1 MKNLLGFIATVLIAA
16 LLASC
21 SFEPPEPFAI
31 TGELVVI
38 EDNEPE
44 EAISDDSTTD
54 ETEMRLDPSS
64 VSVTVSYETTK
75 RNGDV
80 ETVEVASGD
89 FSEGTL
95 ELTGVVNEPT
105 TVEISVDIGEDEP
118 LTASAVLA
126 PGSATGFVVMD
137 YLGSYPSDQL
147 AMKGSSFL
155 SKDPEKKF
163 SISGDFSSVDEDLS
177 HAVVSASAMTY
188 DDEGEYEGMSLGS
201 VRLENDSFL
210 IEADIEEPSRVQ
222 VFLSAPGNS
231 YYASTQDI
239 LVEPG
244 SEITV
249 SPRGRAPDL
258 LATSGVGMHAAL
270 IESWQQTE
278 EYLSTFDKYAEAY
291 TQFMAEWE
299 AQTEAVQSGTEE
311 NQDTDEEAAS
321 DEAIASESTE
331 SDDST
336 ATEITAAEEVDG
348 DSATDGEDSVA
359 TALEEPSTPAAEGCE
374 HAVLAAG
381 PSADFRTSSSS
392 GLPEYYKLRQQLD
405 GIQRDALQSIATQSN
420 DPFES
425 LLAMEL
431 GAFGYGAENRSDALP
446 VYDRL
451 VTLFD
456 EDRYVSRINRARDR
470 VVWRIES
477 EENDESLIP
486 GQKAPEFTLAN
497 LEGTE
502 VALYDVLAEKEL
514 VLIDFWA
521 SWCGPCIA
529 DFPELKRLYSAYN
542 GLGFEIVGVS
552 IDSAHEDWEGGSTE
566 HELPWIDLGEMDG
579 WEGATATTYGVLA
592 IPKGFLLDSKGCI
605 LEKRVRPAQLEEAL
619 VARFGEV
626 PELTE
631 PSTESESE
639 TEDPGSD
646 EMGG

>member
-38 EDNEPE
+38 ENNEPE

-80 ETVEVASGD
+80 ETVDVASGD

-95 ELTGVVNEPT
+95 ELTGVVDEPT
-105 TVEISVDIGEDEP
+105 TVEISVEIGEDEP
-118 LTASAVLA
+118 LTAAAVLS
-126 PGSATGFVVMD
+126 PGSETRFVVMD

-163 SISGDFSSVDEDLS
+163 SISGDFSSVDEDLT
-177 HAVVSASAMTY
+177 HAVVTASAMEY
-188 DDEGEYEGMSLGS
+188 DDEGEYQGISLGS
-201 VRLENDSFL
+201 VRLENDRFL

-222 VFLSAPGNS
+222 VFVSAPGQGRS
-231 YYASTQDI
+231 YYASTQDL

-244 SEITV
+244 AEVTLSN
-249 SPRGRAPDL
+249 RGEAPVL
-258 LATSGVGMHAAL
+258 FATSGVGMHAAL
-270 IESWQQTE
+270 IESWQQTD
-278 EYLSTFDKYAEAY
+278 EYLSTYDKYSDAY
-291 TQFMAEWE
+291 TQYMAEWE
-299 AQTEAVQSGTEE
+299 AQLEAAQA
-311 NQDTDEEAAS
+311 DTDESENT
-321 DEAIASESTE
+321 DEDAVAEEEIASEPLE
-331 SDDST
+331 AEDDEETDSGT
-336 ATEITAAEEVDG
+336 AEETSAIAAAEP
-348 DSATDGEDSVA
+348 ATPV
-359 TALEEPSTPAAEGCE
+359 AEGCE
-374 HAVLAAG
+374 HVAVASE
-381 PSADFRTSSSS
+381 PTSSFQSADASD
-392 GLPEYYKLRQQLD
+392 LPEYYKIQQQLY
-405 GIQRDALQSIATQSN
+405 GFKRDTLQEIATQSD
-420 DPFES
+420 DPFKA

-431 GAFGYGAENRSDALP
+431 GAFGGLGAENRSDALP

-451 VTLFD
+451 ATLFD
-456 EDRYVSRINRARDR
+456 EDRLIKRVGKARDR

-477 EENDESLIP
+477 EQNDEGLTP

-497 LEGTE
+497 LEGTD

-579 WEGATATTYGVLA
+579 WEGATATSYGVLA

-605 LEKRVRPAQLEEAL
+605 LEKRVRPAQLEDAL

>member
-1 MKNLLGFIATVLIAA
+1 MKNLLGLVATVLIAA

-38 EDNEPE
+38 ENNEPE
-44 EAISDDSTTD
+44 EAILDDSTTD
-54 ETEMRLDPSS
+54 ETETRLDPSS
-64 VSVTVSYETTK
+64 VSVTVSHEKT
-75 RNGDV
+75 RWNGDV
-80 ETVEVASGD
+80 ETVELATGD
-89 FSEGTL
+89 FSDGTL
-95 ELTGVVNEPT
+95 ELSGVVHEAT
-105 TVEISVDIGEDEP
+105 TVEIAVNIGEDEP
-118 LTASAVLA
+118 LTATAVLA
-126 PGSATGFVVMD
+126 PGGKTRIALLD
-137 YLGSYPSDQL
+137 YLGSYPADEL
-147 AMKGSSFL
+147 AMMGSSHL
-155 SKDPEKKF
+155 SKDPQKKF
-163 SISGDFSSVDEDLS
+163 SITGDFSSVDEDLS
-177 HAVVSASAMTY
+177 HAVLTASALQY
-188 DDEGEYEGMSLGS
+188 DDEGKIKGFSLGA
-201 VRLENDSFL
+201 VLLENDTFL
-210 IEADIEEPSRVQ
+210 IEGDIDEPARVQ

-249 SPRGRAPDL
+249 SPRGTAPDL

-291 TQFMAEWE
+291 TQFMADWE
-299 AQTEAVQSGTEE
+299 AEREAAQSGTEDS
-311 NQDTDEEAAS
+311 QDTGEEATS
-321 DEAIASESTE
+321 DEAIASDSTE

-336 ATEITAAEEVDG
+336 ETEITTPEEVDG
-348 DSATDGEDSVA
+348 DSATDEEDSVA
-359 TALEEPSTPAAEGCE
+359 LALEEPSTPAAEGCE
-374 HAVLAAG
+374 HAVLASS
-381 PSADFRTSSSS
+381 PSASLRTSGSRD
-392 GLPEYYKLRQQLD
+392 LPEYYKLRQQLD
-405 GIQRDALQSIATQSN
+405 GIQQDTLQAIAKQSEN
-420 DPFES
+420 PIES

-431 GAFGYGAENRSDALP
+431 GAFGYGAENQSDALM

-451 VTLFD
+451 VTKFD
-456 EDRYVSRINRARDR
+456 EDRYVKRISQARDR
-470 VVWRIES
+470 LVWRIES
-477 EENDESLIP
+477 GENDESLIP

-542 GLGFEIVGVS
+542 DLGFEIVGVS
-552 IDSAHEDWEGGSTE
+552 IDSAFEDWEGGSTE

-579 WEGATATTYGVLA
+579 WQGATATTYGVLA

-605 LEKRVRPAQLEEAL
+605 LEKSVRPARLEEAL

-631 PSTESESE
+631 PSSEEE
-639 TEDPGSD
+639 TETEELGSD

>member
-1 MKNLLGFIATVLIAA
+1 MKNLFSLIAVA
-16 LLASC
+16 LMAAMLASC
-21 SFEPPEPFAI
+21 SFEPPEPYTI
-31 TGELVVI
+31 TGELVVV
-38 EDNEPE
+38 ENDEPQ
-44 EAISDDSTTD
+44 EAAQDGSTTD
-54 ETEMRLDPSS
+54 EPEMRLDPTS
-64 VSVTVSYETTK
+64 VSVTVSYETT
-75 RNGDV
+75 RWNGDV
-80 ETVEVASGD
+80 KTVELATGD

-95 ELTGVVNEPT
+95 ELTGVVDEPT
-105 TVEISVDIGEDEP
+105 TVEIAVDVGEDEP
-118 LTASAVLA
+118 LTATAVLA
-126 PGSATGFVVMD
+126 PGGKTRFAVID
-137 YLGSYPSDQL
+137 YLGSYPADEL
-147 AMKGSSFL
+147 AMMGSSRL
-155 SKDPEKKF
+155 TKDPKKKF

-177 HAVVSASAMTY
+177 HAVVTASAMQY
-188 DDEGEYEGMSLGS
+188 DDEGEYKGLSLGA
-201 VRLENDSFL
+201 VLLENDTFL
-210 IEADIEEPSRVQ
+210 IEGDIDEPARVQ

-244 SEITV
+244 AEITV
-249 SPRGRAPDL
+249 SARGRAPDL

-278 EYLSTFDKYAEAY
+278 EYLSTFDKYAEAH
-291 TQFMAEWE
+291 TKFMADWE
-299 AQTEAVQSGTEE
+299 AQREAAQSGTEE
-311 NQDTDEEAAS
+311 NQDTEKAAS
-321 DEAIASESTE
+321 DEEIASDSTE

-336 ATEITAAEEVDG
+336 ETEITLAEEDDG
-348 DSATDGEDSVA
+348 DSASDGEDSVA
-359 TALEEPSTPAAEGCE
+359 MALEEPSTPAAEGCE
-374 HAVLAAG
+374 HAVLAAS
-381 PSADFRTSSSS
+381 PTASFRTSSSS
-392 GLPEYYKLRQQLD
+392 DLPEYYKLRQQLE
-405 GIQRDALQSIATQSN
+405 GIQQDALQAIATQSES
-420 DPFES
+420 PIES

-431 GAFGYGAENRSDALP
+431 GAFGAENRSNALP

-456 EDRYVSRINRARDR
+456 EDRYVKRINQARDR
-470 VVWRIES
+470 VVWFIES
-477 EENDESLIP
+477 EKNDESLIP

-579 WEGATATTYGVLA
+579 WEGATATSYGVLA

-639 TEDPGSD
+639 IEDPGSD

>member
-1 MKNLLGFIATVLIAA
+1 MKSLFCVIAAVLMAA

-21 SFEPPEPFAI
+21 SFEPPEPYTI
-31 TGELVVI
+31 TGELVVV
-38 EDNEPE
+38 ENNEPQE
-44 EAISDDSTTD
+44 VAPDGSSND
-54 ETEMRLDPSS
+54 EPEMRLDPTS
-64 VSVTVSYETTK
+64 VSVTVSYETT
-75 RNGDV
+75 RWNGDV
-80 ETVEVASGD
+80 KTVELASGD

-95 ELTGVVNEPT
+95 ELTGVVDEPT
-105 TVEISVDIGEDEP
+105 TVEIAVDIGEDEP
-118 LTASAVLA
+118 LTASAVLS
-126 PGSATGFVVMD
+126 PGGKTRFAVLD
-137 YLGSYPSDQL
+137 YLGSYPTDEL
-147 AMKGSSFL
+147 AMMGSSRL
-155 SKDPEKKF
+155 TKDAKKKF
-163 SISGDFSSVDEDLS
+163 SIAGDFSSVDEDLS
-177 HAVVSASAMTY
+177 HAVLTASALQY
-188 DDEGEYEGMSLGS
+188 DDEGKVKGLSLGA
-201 VRLENDSFL
+201 VLLENDTFL
-210 IEADIEEPSRVQ
+210 IEGNIDEPARVQ

-249 SPRGRAPDL
+249 YARGRAPDL

-291 TQFMAEWE
+291 AQFMADWE
-299 AQTEAVQSGTEE
+299 DQRQAAQSGTEE
-311 NQDTDEEAAS
+311 NQDTDDKAAS
-321 DEAIASESTE
+321 DEQIASDSTE

-336 ATEITAAEEVDG
+336 ETEITLAEEADE

-359 TALEEPSTPAAEGCE
+359 IVLEDPPKPAAEGCE
-374 HAVLAAG
+374 HAVLAAS
-381 PSADFRTSSSS
+381 PSANFRTSSSI

-405 GIQRDALQSIATQSN
+405 GIQQAALQAIATQSES
-420 DPFES
+420 PIKS

-431 GAFGYGAENRSDALP
+431 GAFGAENRSDALP

-456 EDRYVSRINRARDR
+456 EDRYVKRINQARDR
-470 VVWRIES
+470 VVWFIES

-542 GLGFEIVGVS
+542 NLGFEIVGVS
-552 IDSAHEDWEGGSTE
+552 IDSAFEDWEGGSTE

-579 WEGATATTYGVLA
+579 WEGATATSYGVLA

-626 PELTE
+626 PELTD

-639 TEDPGSD
+639 IEDPSSD